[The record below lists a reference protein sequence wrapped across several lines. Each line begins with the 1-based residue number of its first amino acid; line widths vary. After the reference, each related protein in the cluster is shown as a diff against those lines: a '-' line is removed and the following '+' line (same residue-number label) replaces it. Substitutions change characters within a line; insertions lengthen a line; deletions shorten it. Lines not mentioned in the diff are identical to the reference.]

1 MARRKDQRP
10 EVVLSR
16 LGFVNLGINDIFGWD
31 HFLRWGGL
39 SCGAEFSSFSATRN
53 QKHTPLI
60 LSCDNPKCL
69 QTWPNTL
76 RAWGGGKITPR

>member
-31 HFLRWGGL
+31 HFLRWGG
-39 SCGAEFSSFSATRN
+39 A
-53 QKHTPLI
+53 I
-60 LSCDNPKCL
+60 LWC
-69 QTWPNTL
+69 
-76 RAWGGGKITPR
+76 